1 MPPDSLSRGRAAMM
15 SLATLLLVAA
25 CGDHD
30 TTPLEAAAPSTSTAE
45 PAASGTVPAV
55 QARNTW
61 TRQTDIAHPAQQPD
75 TRSRSQGE
83 RQHTALRHRGQPGG

>member
-61 TRQTDIAHPAQQPD
+61 TVRPMSGCRLAANPGWPSSGIRTPLAVRAVRQW
-75 TRSRSQGE
+75 
-83 RQHTALRHRGQPGG
+83 